1 MDEVVEEVGVEEGEV
16 VEEVVE
22 VFSEV
27 GLAPEAPH
35 DHGVKEV
42 GSHQVEQGQ
51 AVVGREDTVGQP
63 PSAR

>member
-1 MDEVVEEVGVEEGEV
+1 MEEVGVEEGEV

-35 DHGVKEV
+35 DHEVKEV
-42 GSHQVEQGQ
+42 GSQQVEQG
-51 AVVGREDTVGQP
+51 
-63 PSAR
+63 